1 MPLEFRF
8 PDVGEG
14 IAEGEIVKW
23 RVKVGEKVKQDQ
35 VIAEIETDKAVV
47 QIPSP
52 ASGKI
57 LKLNHKEGDTI
68 KVGEVLVI
76 IDSKQKIKE
85 ERKSTSVVG
94 DLKESSYVL
103 PAPVSKTA
111 SQKSS
116 TVQVLPSIRNLAKE
130 LGVDLTKVQG
140 TGSGGRITEED
151 VKKVKGFKTQDSK
164 PTTSNQKPSIQKK
177 YDMWGYID
185 RVPLKGVRKSIA
197 KNMVESLR
205 NTAPVTH
212 MEMMDV
218 TALAEFRE
226 KDKAKY
232 PGVKVTFLPYIIKA
246 VVTALKE
253 HPFVNSSMNE
263 ELEEIILKKY
273 YNIGVA
279 VDTQDGLIVPVIK
292 GADQKT
298 IPDIAKEIEQLA
310 EKTRQRK
317 LDLMDMRG
325 GTFTITNIGSL
336 GGIFATPI
344 INYPEAAIL
353 ATGKIHQ
360 RPVIVD
366 GRILVRWVLPA
377 SLTFDHRIF
386 DGAEAA
392 RFVNG
397 LKKHLAEPDKL
408 K

>member
-23 RVKVGEKVKQDQ
+23 RVKVGEKIKQDQ
-35 VIAEIETDKAVV
+35 VLVEVETDKAVV

-57 LKLNHKEGDTI
+57 LKLNFKEGQTV

-76 IDSKQKIKE
+76 LDSKQKIKE
-85 ERKSTSVVG
+85 EKKSTSVVG
-94 DLKESSYVL
+94 ELKESGYVL
-103 PAPVSKTA
+103 PAPSSKIA
-111 SQKSS
+111 EGKSDL
-116 TVQVLPSIRNLAKE
+116 VQVLPSIRKLAKE
-130 LGVDLTKVQG
+130 SGVDLSTVKG
-140 TGSGGRITEED
+140 TGLGGRITEND
-151 VKKVKGFKTQDSK
+151 IKKSSGLKTQNSGLKTSDKK
-164 PTTSNQKPSIQKK
+164 PIVQKK

-185 RVPLKGVRKSIA
+185 HIPLKGVRKSIA

-212 MEMMDV
+212 MDMIDV
-218 TALAEFRE
+218 TKLVEFRE
-226 KDKAKY
+226 KEKIKY
-232 PGVKVTFLPYIIKA
+232 AGTKVTFLPYIIKA
-246 VVTALKE
+246 IINSLKE
-253 HPFVNSSMNE
+253 HLFANSSMDE
-263 ELEEIILKKY
+263 QAEEIVLKKY
-273 YNIGVA
+273 YNIGIA
-279 VDTQDGLIVPVIK
+279 VDTEDGLIVPVIK

-298 IPDIAKEIEQLA
+298 IKQLAKESEELA

-317 LDLMDMRG
+317 LDLMDLRG
-325 GTFTITNIGSL
+325 GTFTITNVGSI

-353 ATGKIHQ
+353 ALGRIHE

-366 GRILVRWVLPA
+366 GRILVRQVLPV

-392 RFVNG
+392 RFVND
-397 LKKHLAEPDKL
+397 LKKHLAEPEKL